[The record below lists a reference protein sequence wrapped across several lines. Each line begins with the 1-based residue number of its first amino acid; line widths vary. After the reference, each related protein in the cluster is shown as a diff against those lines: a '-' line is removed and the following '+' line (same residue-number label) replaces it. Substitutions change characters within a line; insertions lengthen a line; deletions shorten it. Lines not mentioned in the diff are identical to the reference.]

1 MTLVIFSTQIRD
13 LNSSLLLRLIH
24 PLIIYNKVI
33 ALVTDQEFQNDTQM
47 AILATLN
54 GKVLS
59 EYAVSSTAVDLGTF
73 DISINLDTT
82 DQEISFFPTFF
93 TINRYDITTLSF
105 SETIDDA
112 AANNISL
119 GNIVRFDSKAVTNWW
134 IFY

>member
-1 MTLVIFSTQIRD
+1 MNI
-13 LNSSLLLRLIH
+13 
-24 PLIIYNKVI
+24 
-33 ALVTDQEFQNDTQM
+33 
-47 AILATLN
+47 
-54 GKVLS
+54 
-59 EYAVSSTAVDLGTF
+59 VSSTAVDLGTF

-112 AANNISL
+112 ANNISL